1 MATRRPGRVFEAAW
15 LNARMIEL
23 VLTAVVLAL
32 AVWMLSKQ
40 LRQRSAGTTAEKPT
54 GVPCMLASGKGRPRF
69 RPGRLVVG
77 SEPLTWKPSLGGR
90 DVVLPAD
97 LAHTATR
104 PVTVR
109 EAVGVNPRARI
120 VECASTDGAW
130 LIAVLPEEL
139 EHVLGAVRP
148 ATAA

>member
-1 MATRRPGRVFEAAW
+1 MT
-15 LNARMIEL
+15 EL

-40 LRQRSAGTTAEKPT
+40 LRQRSAGVAVTTPT
-54 GVPCMLASGKGRPRF
+54 GVPCMLKAPGRRGGF
-69 RPGRLVVG
+69 RPGRLAVG
-77 SEPLTWKPSLGGR
+77 AGPLVWKPSLGGR
-90 DVVLPAD
+90 DVALPAD

-104 PVTVR
+104 PAGPE
-109 EAVGVNPRARI
+109 EAKGVSPRARI
-120 VECASTDGAW
+120 VECASADGTW

-139 EHVLGAVRP
+139 EHVIGAVRP